1 MILARVVLCLNR
13 KKSNKTGTTQTH
25 RILSNRMS
33 EKMKNKGEDK
43 FAGYTAEDFIE
54 LDSFQ
59 NFVFNTNERD
69 VLFWNGW
76 IKRNPQNRIDIQ
88 LASDY
93 LRAEFASGQTV
104 GEKDVQAELEKLF
117 FTIDD
122 PSSGSCGTSGRATSK
137 TQFNV
142 RKIAAVASFI
152 VAAASALLFTRWLA
166 PATDDSTS
174 NGIVMIEKSN
184 PRGQKLIFQL
194 PDGSKVKLNAEGQLR
209 FPQNFDEN
217 ERTVHLRGEAYFDVV
232 RDEERPFRVITE
244 NLEVRVLGTS
254 FMVNAYPEELQELVV
269 VESGKVEVLGETAG
283 SVVLYPDQM
292 TRYDKASPSLSK
304 APADPKFMGW
314 KNEILYFEKA
324 SADELIK
331 SLERWYDVEIE
342 VVNPNNV
349 EVSVSGEFKNQ
360 SLRNVLTGLG
370 YSSGFDYQIIKNQVK
385 ITIK

>member
-1 MILARVVLCLNR
+1 
-13 KKSNKTGTTQTH
+13 
-25 RILSNRMS
+25 MS
-33 EKMKNKGEDK
+33 EKMNNIGKDRFSEFDAK
-43 FAGYTAEDFIE
+43 DFIR
-54 LDSFQ
+54 LGSFQ
-59 NFVFNTNERD
+59 NFVFNTKEKD
-69 VLFWNGW
+69 VQFWSNW
-76 IKRNPQNRIDIQ
+76 IKDNPQSKLNVQ

-93 LRAEFASGQTV
+93 LRTEFASDKTV
-104 GEKDVQAELEKLF
+104 SEEIIQGELDKLVLVLDDPPGGSSARSSTMINLERFNLRALVAVVSLVVMVAMTVLFAKLF
-117 FTIDD
+117 GPIQNETADIG
-122 PSSGSCGTSGRATSK
+122 SGMVEK
-137 TQFNV
+137 T
-142 RKIAAVASFI
+142 
-152 VAAASALLFTRWLA
+152 
-166 PATDDSTS
+166 
-174 NGIVMIEKSN
+174 N

-194 PDGSKVKLNAEGQLR
+194 PDGSKVKLNAEGQMK
-209 FPQNFDEN
+209 FPQIFDEK

-232 RDEERPFRVITE
+232 RDEHRPFKVITE

-304 APADPKFMGW
+304 VPADPKFMSW
-314 KNEILYFEKA
+314 KNEVPYFEKA

-370 YSSGFDYQIIKNQVK
+370 YSSGFDYQITKNQVK